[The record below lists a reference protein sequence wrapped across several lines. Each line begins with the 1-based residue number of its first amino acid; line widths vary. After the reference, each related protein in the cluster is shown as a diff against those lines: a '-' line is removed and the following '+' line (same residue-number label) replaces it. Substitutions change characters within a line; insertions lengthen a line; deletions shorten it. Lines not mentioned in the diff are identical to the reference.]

1 MSGRMLPVRL
11 PVGFDPR
18 RDRGKLEAKVRELK
32 GEEWSLTSV
41 DVEAGKAYF
50 VSADAVT
57 SIIERDGRKGAQLP
71 ADVKPSD
78 GAKQAVLLAEA
89 FDLRYPGQ
97 GWVMTVFDPY
107 LRQAVMERLSPSE
120 LRAREALA
128 TALGVK
134 PWQVQV
140 HEVDG
145 GFDVRLPATYSPS
158 RHDTRINETIT
169 TAIGTPGWY
178 VETDVRA
185 LTMRIRAG
193 ELPDFPAVE
202 PYPFD
207 IPPSDVWSLPVG
219 IGLGAPGSPNHPVS
233 IDLGGVPGIL
243 STGTSGSGKSVGINN
258 IITSALLRGWELAIA
273 NVPHKVVDFSWCKE
287 FCRPGG
293 WGFDSKRHALTV
305 IELVYQR
312 GQEIARL
319 LKSHD
324 VQKVNDLPAAARP
337 RPVLL
342 VIDEAT
348 ALFALEP
355 LPKGIPRDH
364 PLVQEAVAAN
374 LVTQTLIKRLSAVLA
389 EMRFTGVR
397 VMVSTQ
403 MAQAKTGF
411 DGPLK
416 ANLSHRILWGAAP
429 SQAARGF
436 ALANPQ
442 NVPHVPEW
450 IQTDEK
456 SSRGTGVVELDG
468 SASDVIKG
476 YFSRTEEMRKR
487 LLSAGVPR
495 CECPEPTEAQVA
507 TYTPSLQDTTDC
519 EPAPSR
525 LETENGFGGTGGK
538 PKELKGAAR
547 ASHELAMSAVA
558 KKAAPR
564 RASGEEKRS

>member
-1 MSGRMLPVRL
+1 M
-11 PVGFDPR
+11 
-18 RDRGKLEAKVRELK
+18 
-32 GEEWSLTSV
+32 
-41 DVEAGKAYF
+41 
-50 VSADAVT
+50 
-57 SIIERDGRKGAQLP
+57 
-71 ADVKPSD
+71 
-78 GAKQAVLLAEA
+78 
-89 FDLRYPGQ
+89 
-97 GWVMTVFDPY
+97 
-107 LRQAVMERLSPSE
+107 
-120 LRAREALA
+120 
-128 TALGVK
+128 
-134 PWQVQV
+134 
-140 HEVDG
+140 
-145 GFDVRLPATYSPS
+145 
-158 RHDTRINETIT
+158 
-169 TAIGTPGWY
+169 
-178 VETDVRA
+178 
-185 LTMRIRAG
+185 
-193 ELPDFPAVE
+193 
-202 PYPFD
+202 
-207 IPPSDVWSLPVG
+207 
-219 IGLGAPGSPNHPVS
+219 
-233 IDLGGVPGIL
+233 
-243 STGTSGSGKSVGINN
+243 
-258 IITSALLRGWELAIA
+258 
-273 NVPHKVVDFSWCKE
+273 
-287 FCRPGG
+287 
-293 WGFDSKRHALTV
+293 
-305 IELVYQR
+305 
-312 GQEIARL
+312 
-319 LKSHD
+319 
-324 VQKVNDLPAAARP
+324 RP

-355 LPKGIPRDH
+355 LPKGIPHDH

-442 NVPHVPEW
+442 NVPYVPEW

-495 CECPEPTEAQVA
+495 CERPEPTEAQVA

-547 ASHELAMSAVA
+547 ASHELAMSAAA

-564 RASGEEKRS
+564 RTSGEKKRS